1 LILNSVYNKVID
13 TFTGGNDMTQEHL
26 SFVQK
31 YLEEKYRTTVF
42 DNFFD
47 FKIVELKEGKAV
59 YNVKIDKKHTNIYGF
74 VHGGVFDTICDV
86 VMGVSCI
93 TLGKLIVTLDMNLSY
108 IKNVPSGNLL
118 TAVGEVI
125 SSGNTIMRASSEVYC
140 DQQLLVKAQATY
152 FITGEF
158 SSNLD
163 QI

>member
-1 LILNSVYNKVID
+1 
-13 TFTGGNDMTQEHL
+13 MTQEHL

-74 VHGGVFDTICDV
+74 VHGGVFATICDV

-93 TLGKLIVTLDMNLSY
+93 TLVQHSTNSFLYDSSKYSRGVSIFFPA
-108 IKNVPSGNLL
+108 I
-118 TAVGEVI
+118 TANPHPGRI
-125 SSGNTIMRASSEVYC
+125 DYG
-140 DQQLLVKAQATY
+140 
-152 FITGEF
+152 
-158 SSNLD
+158 
-163 QI
+163 

>member
-1 LILNSVYNKVID
+1 
-13 TFTGGNDMTQEHL
+13 
-26 SFVQK
+26 
-31 YLEEKYRTTVF
+31 
-42 DNFFD
+42 
-47 FKIVELKEGKAV
+47 
-59 YNVKIDKKHTNIYGF
+59 
-74 VHGGVFDTICDV
+74 
-86 VMGVSCI
+86 
-93 TLGKLIVTLDMNLSY
+93 MNLSY